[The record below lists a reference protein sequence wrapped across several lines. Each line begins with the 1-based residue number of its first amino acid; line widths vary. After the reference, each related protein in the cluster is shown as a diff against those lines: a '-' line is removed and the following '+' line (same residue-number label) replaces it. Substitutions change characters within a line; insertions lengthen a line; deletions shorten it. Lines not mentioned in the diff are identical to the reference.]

1 MLATS
6 TATTS
11 VFAHALPYAGGV
23 YVIVLAGFLSVA
35 LYQRAA
41 TKKTPRHP
49 RVPSDVADVGWRS
62 GVGDKP
68 SGNATARTVR
78 ERS

>member
-41 TKKTPRHP
+41 TKKTPET
-49 RVPSDVADVGWRS
+49 PSRA
-62 GVGDKP
+62 
-68 SGNATARTVR
+68 
-78 ERS
+78 ERRRRRRLEKRRRR